1 MNSSV
6 TPLVA
11 LKLGIIAVFVLGI
24 VVMMVMGRLTP
35 TTAVQD
41 VGMAVSA
48 LVVALGVGSLGQS
61 ISQALTASAD
71 KQAAALN
78 AAKKE

>member
-24 VVMMVMGRLTP
+24 VVMMVMGRITP
-35 TTAVQD
+35 TTAAQD
-41 VGMAVSA
+41 VAMAVSA
-48 LVVALGVGSLGQS
+48 LAVALGVGSVGQS
-61 ISQALTASAD
+61 ISQALSTNAD
-71 KQAAALN
+71 KQAAAV
-78 AAKKE
+78 AAEKKV